1 MGYLENSLYLE
12 VRQTIGGSK
21 LLDLKEQFLIE
32 SNYFNDPIQNYTDL
46 VSSIESSIKKHK
58 LK

>member
-12 VRQTIGGSK
+12 VRQTIGRSK